1 MNDSDIDISKCYG
14 ETVIFSV
21 LSMNTA
27 ILLQP
32 IQLMINIMFIPI
44 FITYFD
50 AEVLKDPTSAWYGDS
65 GHEFIQAIVILVLGV
80 VNIFI
85 CFTDPRCKRQKTTSS
100 KVGDQESC
108 QRNFA
113 NVFTIFAAGSTGA
126 NIDKLC
132 GQVSQF

>member
-1 MNDSDIDISKCYG
+1 MLWWNFY
-14 ETVIFSV
+14 FSV

-32 IQLMINIMFIPI
+32 IQLIINIMFIPI

-100 KVGDQESC
+100 KVCDQESC

-113 NVFTIFAAGSTGA
+113 NVFI
-126 NIDKLC
+126 I
-132 GQVSQF
+132 SQF

>member
-1 MNDSDIDISKCYG
+1 MFPKCYYFVVCCD
-14 ETVIFSV
+14 ETVYFSV

-32 IQLMINIMFIPI
+32 IQFMINIMFIPI

-50 AEVLKDPTSAWYGDS
+50 AEVLKDPTSAWYGES

-85 CFTDPRCKRQKTTSS
+85 CFTDPRCKRRKTTLT
-100 KVGDQESC
+100 KVVDQESC

-113 NVFTIFAAGSTGA
+113 NVFTI
-126 NIDKLC
+126 L
-132 GQVSQF
+132 QY

>member
-1 MNDSDIDISKCYG
+1 MFPKCYYVVVCCG
-14 ETVIFSV
+14 EIVNFSV

-32 IQLMINIMFIPI
+32 IQLIINIMFIPI

-100 KVGDQESC
+100 KVCDQESC

-113 NVFTIFAAGSTGA
+113 NVFTI
-126 NIDKLC
+126 L
-132 GQVSQF
+132 QY